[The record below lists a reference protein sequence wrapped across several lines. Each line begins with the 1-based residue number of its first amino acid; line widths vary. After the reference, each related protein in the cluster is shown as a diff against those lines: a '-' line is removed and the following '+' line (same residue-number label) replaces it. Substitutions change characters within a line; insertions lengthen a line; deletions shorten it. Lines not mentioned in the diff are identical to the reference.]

1 MCLNFAAKVGNVCYN
16 TIKQTF
22 HLCYKSAV
30 CTTGQGLALPY
41 TLNIMGAHAI
51 VYNAAGTPCVYKRP
65 PFAFQKTAFY
75 RLKGHLLQG
84 KRRPS
89 ANTLAVSTLQD
100 VQKKTCAKA
109 AQQSYT
115 GSLRMPD
122 KAHYGRPVDFL
133 IAQVEKKCANSCIF
147 LCFY

>member
-16 TIKQTF
+16 MIKQTF

-30 CTTGQGLALPY
+30 CTTGQGHTLPY

-89 ANTLAVSTLQD
+89 TNTLAVSTLQD
-100 VQKKTCAKA
+100 VQKDVRKSRTTELHRLAPDA
-109 AQQSYT
+109 GQSA
-115 GSLRMPD
+115 LRQS
-122 KAHYGRPVDFL
+122 G
-133 IAQVEKKCANSCIF
+133 
-147 LCFY
+147 

>member
-16 TIKQTF
+16 MIKQTF

-30 CTTGQGLALPY
+30 CTTGQGHTLPY

-100 VQKKTCAKA
+100 VQKRR
-109 AQQSYT
+109 AQKPHNRVTQARYRCRT
-115 GSLRMPD
+115 KRIT
-122 KAHYGRPVDFL
+122 AGRLTF
-133 IAQVEKKCANSCIF
+133 
-147 LCFY
+147 